1 VFKKVIQFVRESRDE
16 LKRVTWPDRDEVTSF
31 TMIVIVA
38 VVIVSLFLYGV
49 DTVLGMLVKGLLD

>member
-1 VFKKVIQFVRESRDE
+1 MFKKVIQFVRESRDE